1 MSQKIADLK
10 ASALLKECGT
20 RSKYSAGCR
29 CSDCRTANTEYEKE
43 RARARKAGEWNG
55 LVDAEPVRLHLIAL
69 ERKGIG
75 SRTVC
80 DYTGLG
86 RTLVVEVKAGRKK
99 RIRRMNAQALLAVD
113 TACFSGGTLVSAK
126 GVWKDIRWLIDEG
139 FTIPQIAKRL
149 GYKSPTIQFG
159 KKKVTGRTKVKVQ
172 RFVGKLRLGE
182 D

>member
-1 MSQKIADLK
+1 MSDKIAKLK
-10 ASALLKECGT
+10 ASALLKDCGT

-29 CSDCRTANTEYEKE
+29 CQSCRTANTEYEKE

-55 LVDAEPVRLHLIAL
+55 LVDADPVRQHLKDL
-69 ERKGIG
+69 RKKGIG
-75 SRTVC
+75 TRTVC

-86 RTLVVEVKAGRKK
+86 RTLIVDVASGKKK
-99 RIRRMNAQALLAVD
+99 RIRRMNAQAILAID
-113 TACFSGGTLVSAK
+113 LSCFSGGTLVSAK

-139 FTIPQIAKRL
+139 FTVPEIAKRL
-149 GYKSPTIQFG
+149 GYKSPTLQFG